1 MGLKHIDPGRPA
13 TRPIRLMV
21 RFGRSRAGQLFA
33 RHVAARTDVWLSRA
47 SRGRLNSG
55 MFSVPS
61 ATLTTTGARTGLRRR
76 VQIAYFHD
84 GGDVIAIASN
94 FGGERD
100 PAWYRNLIAHPR
112 CTLGGDSFTA
122 REVTDAAE
130 YDRLFGV
137 AERYYGGYADYRIR
151 TARIGRRIPILRFE
165 TLAKTR

>member
-1 MGLKHIDPGRPA
+1 MGLRYIDPGRPA

-21 RFGRSRAGQLFA
+21 RFGRSRPGQLFA
-33 RHVAARTDVWLSRA
+33 RHVAARTDVVLARA

-61 ATLTTTGARTGLRRR
+61 ATLTTTGAKTGLQRR

-94 FGGERD
+94 FGGDRH
-100 PAWYRNLIAHPR
+100 PAWYRNLVVHPR
-112 CTLGGDSFTA
+112 CTLGGERFTA
-122 REVTDAAE
+122 REVTDPEE

-137 AERYYGGYADYRIR
+137 AERYYGGYADYRVK
-151 TARIGRRIPILRFE
+151 TALTGRRIPILRFE
-165 TLAKTR
+165 RRVEND